1 MQTVV
6 QHESYHANPG
16 PAGQLS
22 CKLWSSRK
30 VIMQTLAQQDSY
42 PATMVQH
49 ESYHANPAP
58 EGQLSYKLW
67 SSRTVIM
74 QNLSQQDSYH
84 ANCGAT

>member
-49 ESYHANPAP
+49 ESYNANTKIK
-58 EGQLSYKLW
+58 ENNIEKKGTHIFIYRVGS
-67 SSRTVIM
+67 
-74 QNLSQQDSYH
+74 
-84 ANCGAT
+84 